1 MDYSIDDIAKRLGIH
16 PSVVENYEEEWLAQQ
31 ENQEEDFITES
42 FTDFICRTFAECS
55 FLMTAIEGEDA
66 MGCLESYD
74 SAYNN
79 IEGILLDD

>member
-1 MDYSIDDIAKRLGIH
+1 MDYSLSDISERLGLH
-16 PSVVENYEEEWLAQQ
+16 ASVVENYEEEWLAQQ

-66 MGCLESYD
+66 VGCLESYD
-74 SAYNN
+74 EAYNN
-79 IEGILLDD
+79 IEGLLTE